1 MDIVSSHSWSHSNQK
16 RRKSTSL
23 SHKEPKQIRVGENAK
38 KLKGSLSERNRS
50 ENRAK
55 TEQKQ
60 GSMRLRS
67 LRESFAKLALRC

>member
-16 RRKSTSL
+16 MRKLTSL
-23 SHKEPKQIRVGENAK
+23 SRKILSNKVGENAK

-60 GSMRLRS
+60 GRNRAMRD
-67 LRESFAKLALRC
+67 FAA